1 MDKTYLRESR
11 SGAFRRYLVYL
22 LLIPM
27 GYLLHVCV
35 LPYFPLGGVTPNLL
49 FAVIGIVTVA
59 YGRLQA
65 FWAGLIYG
73 LLLEILLP
81 SVPFVSLAVYPLAAL
96 FVSFVF
102 ADKSL
107 RQLQMDRALNRRS
120 HLLPSWL
127 RTLLC
132 AMSNVL
138 VWEVVNVAYIY
149 LGGTALTFLHFRRAL
164 QSVLLTGALT
174 LLVEFPVRRLIFGR
188 RVIIPVLKNQPIE
201 FSKK

>member
-120 HLLPSWL
+120 HLLPAWL

>member
-11 SGAFRRYLVYL
+11 SSAFRRYLVYL